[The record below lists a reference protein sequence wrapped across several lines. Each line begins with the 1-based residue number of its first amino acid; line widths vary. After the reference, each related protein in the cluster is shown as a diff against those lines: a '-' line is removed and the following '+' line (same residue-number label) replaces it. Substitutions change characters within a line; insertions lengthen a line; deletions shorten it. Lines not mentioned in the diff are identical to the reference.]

1 VVAQEGANNVG
12 YRLQEGSPVMA
23 QVDAKTVGIGCKR
36 AALSWRKRA
45 PNRGLI
51 SCKRSAL
58 GRRKRASTVWF
69 VGRKR
74 AA

>member
-12 YRLQEGSPVMA
+12 YRLQEGSPVTA
-23 QVDAKTVGIGCKR
+23 QVGAFETVGYRLQEGSLVLAQEGVK
-36 AALSWRKRA
+36 
-45 PNRGLI
+45 P
-51 SCKRSAL
+51 
-58 GRRKRASTVWF
+58 WF